1 MRISFLCGVL
11 AISSLSFVSCS
22 RKTTPATS
30 NGNRN
35 VNAQIVYGNN
45 NNNNNKGNPVTPLI
59 PDSAGTVPVGN
70 ERVLVIL
77 DKGGRLNYTSK
88 NVPPYVLATN
98 KALPANQP
106 ISAVQR
112 SNLLSRQKTLLP
124 LALYVPE
131 TKSARTS
138 KGQYYKLQNKYWY
151 WKKSD
156 GFYYLDEVYYQ

>member
-11 AISSLSFVSCS
+11 AISSISFVSCS
-22 RKTTPATS
+22 RKTTPTTS
-30 NGNRN
+30 NGSRN
-35 VNAQIVYGNN
+35 VNAQMVYGNDKN
-45 NNNNNKGNPVTPLI
+45 AGNPVTPLI
-59 PDSAGTVPVGN
+59 TDSAGTVPVSN
-70 ERVLVIL
+70 ERILVIL
-77 DKGGRLNYTSK
+77 DKGGRLNYSNK
-88 NVPPYVLATN
+88 NVPQYVLAAN

-131 TKSARTS
+131 AKAARTS

-151 WKKSD
+151 WKKSN
-156 GFYYLDEVYYQ
+156 GFYYLDEMYYQ